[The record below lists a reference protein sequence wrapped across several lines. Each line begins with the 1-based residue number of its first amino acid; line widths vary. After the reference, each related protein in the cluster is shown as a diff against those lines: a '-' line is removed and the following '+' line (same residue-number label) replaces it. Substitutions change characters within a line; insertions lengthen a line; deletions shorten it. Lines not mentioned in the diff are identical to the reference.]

1 MSSLLCGNE
10 ERTNMK
16 TAGIVILIVGLLMTI
31 YTGFTYVTQDKILD
45 VGGLELTKDDHHT
58 ISWQPY
64 VGIAAMVIG
73 GVVLVLGRKQSLAT

>member
-1 MSSLLCGNE
+1 
-10 ERTNMK
+10 MK
-16 TAGIVILIVGLLMTI
+16 TAGIILLIVGLLMTI

>member
-1 MSSLLCGNE
+1 
-10 ERTNMK
+10 MK
-16 TAGIVILIVGLLMTI
+16 TVGIVILVVGLLMTI

-45 VGGLELTKDDHHT
+45 VGGLEITKDDHHT